1 MLAEKQQEPVLE
13 DNDIEQLLEKADPE
27 VLEEVAKE
35 LEKEV
40 DKTPYDPY
48 TDTRNDEELNA
59 QELSQRR
66 NMKLYSPDG
75 RLAGTGKT
83 IKSIRIKSKDNE

>member
-1 MLAEKQQEPVLE
+1 MAPVKADNELE
-13 DNDIEQLLEKADPE
+13 ELLEKADPE
-27 VLEEVAKE
+27 VLEEVKQE

-48 TDTRNDEELNA
+48 TDTRADEELNA

-66 NMKLYSPDG
+66 NMKLYTPDG

-83 IKSIRIKSKDNE
+83 IKSIRIKTKDDE